1 MIFGVDNLEALNN
14 GKVMARRGLSCRQIV
29 FHGAGLLF
37 HHHRLLGTRG
47 LHPIMAYA
55 RNLARAAAPAD
66 TAPRAETI
74 QRSRLSP
81 PL

>member
-14 GKVMARRGLSCRQIV
+14 GEVMARRWLSGPQIV

-37 HHHRLLGTRG
+37 HHHKLLGTRR

-66 TAPRAETI
+66 TAPRAEKI
-74 QRSRLSP
+74 QRPRLST